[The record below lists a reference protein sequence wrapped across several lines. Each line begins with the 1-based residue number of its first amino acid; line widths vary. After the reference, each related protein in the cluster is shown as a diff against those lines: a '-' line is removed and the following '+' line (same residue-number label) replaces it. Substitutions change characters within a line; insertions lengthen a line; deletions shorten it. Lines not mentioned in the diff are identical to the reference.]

1 MPVDGTGPAFV
12 AVDTQTKRTS
22 DDPPQITVNV
32 PAGEAGDLLIAVVA
46 VRATTLARMDP
57 RAISAPSGWVG
68 IDHGTTDANATTL
81 GVWHRFAGDA
91 EPSSH
96 AFSWDNGPGQAVA
109 AILRY
114 RGVDANT
121 PIGASAFDTGES
133 NAPAAPPV
141 VTTVADARVLRFY
154 AAADGDRTASAPTDH
169 ASRFALASGGSTG
182 VSAGFADVSLASAGA
197 SGDAAFDIDGTVEQH
212 WRAVTVVINPPLP
225 APPPTPTP
233 AATPAPTPTPTP
245 SPVPTATPAP
255 TPSPSPEPTPTP
267 APAPTPTPSDQDSG
281 TQDVQ
286 APVAREPVEEGTSA
300 PTVIPIPT
308 PDPRGPVTR
317 AFPDPVTRDPP
328 DGGTPTPTPPLPPVS
343 SAPTPTSTPTPV
355 PTIETMPVSVP
366 EPAPAPTPTPTPEA
380 SPSPTA
386 LPEPEPTP
394 TTPPTPTP
402 DTSPTADEPTAPP
415 APSATPYA
423 PVAPASVEPAPT
435 ATPAAGETSP
445 PRSPQSILYVHDAGG
460 RDDLVMTIALA
471 MLSFQVGTGV
481 IAFALHQV
489 REIARRGKR

>member
-1 MPVDGTGPAFV
+1 MPVDGPGPDFV

-22 DDPPQITVNV
+22 DDPAQITVNV
-32 PAGEAGDLLIAVVA
+32 PPGEAGDLLIAVVA

-57 RAISAPSGWVG
+57 RAISTPSGWVG

-81 GVWHRFAGDA
+81 GVWRRFAVDA

-96 AFSWDNGPGQAVA
+96 TFSWDNGPGQAVA

-121 PIGASAFDTGES
+121 PIGASASATGES
-133 NAPAAPPV
+133 NAPSAPSV
-141 VTTVADARVLRFY
+141 VTTAADARVLRFY
-154 AAADGDRTASAPTDH
+154 VAADGDRTASAPTDH
-169 ASRFALASGGSTG
+169 ASRFALVSGGSTG
-182 VSAGFADVSLASAGA
+182 VSAGFADVNLANAGA
-197 SGDAAFDIDGTVEQH
+197 SGDAAFDIAGTVEQH

-245 SPVPTATPAP
+245 SPAPTATPAP
-255 TPSPSPEPTPTP
+255 TPTPSPEPTPTP
-267 APAPTPTPSDQDSG
+267 TPAPTPTPGDRDPG

-286 APVAREPVEEGTSA
+286 APVAREPAREGASA

-328 DGGTPTPTPPLPPVS
+328 DGGTPTPTPPPTPTPAP
-343 SAPTPTSTPTPV
+343 APTPSPT
-355 PTIETMPVSVP
+355 TEAMPVSVP
-366 EPAPAPTPTPTPEA
+366 EPAPAPTPTPEA

-386 LPEPEPTP
+386 LPEPTPTP
-394 TTPPTPTP
+394 TTPPTPT
-402 DTSPTADEPTAPP
+402 TEASPAADEPTAPP
-415 APSATPYA
+415 TASAPSTPSATPYA
-423 PVAPASVEPAPT
+423 RPAPT
-435 ATPAAGETSP
+435 ETPAAGEAGP
-445 PRSPQSILYVHDAGG
+445 PRPPQSILYVHDAGG

-471 MLSFQVGTGV
+471 MLSFQVGAGV

-489 REIARRGKR
+489 REIARRGRR